1 MAPKATPELLRS
13 SLCGLAISP
22 FTGRQALTAL
32 VVQGAGLAELW
43 TPKTLSAFRATLME
57 ADVSHNELRDLSALD
72 VLERLTA
79 LDASHNRLSV
89 LPADWPVRDSPEHYC
104 RMCCLLM
111 GMSAVDDRFP
121 RTKNL
126 QRLVL
131 SHNLITT
138 LPSCTRFQDL
148 EELVLDDNKLDAL
161 TGITQCR
168 RLRRLSA
175 RRNRLRGPSTF
186 RRALSHI

>member
-104 RMCCLLM
+104 RMSCLLFTVDPHH
-111 GMSAVDDRFP
+111 GMSANICGSMAAGSRAP
-121 RTKNL
+121 RT
-126 QRLVL
+126 
-131 SHNLITT
+131 
-138 LPSCTRFQDL
+138 C
-148 EELVLDDNKLDAL
+148 
-161 TGITQCR
+161 
-168 RLRRLSA
+168 SA
-175 RRNRLRGPSTF
+175 WC
-186 RRALSHI
+186 